1 MLLRYQTFELKLRH
15 PFKIT
20 RGVRTS
26 NWVVLIEIEYEG
38 FIGYGESS
46 PSQRYGENI
55 ETVKNFLSKV
65 DLSKFDDPFKLEE
78 ILSYIDSIEPGNTS
92 AKAGIDIALH
102 DLVGK
107 LLNVP
112 IYRLLG
118 LNKDNTPLTSFTI
131 GIDEPE
137 VIERKV
143 KEAEEYPILK
153 VKLGLENDEEIIRT
167 IRKVT
172 DKPIRVDANEGWKT
186 KEIALE
192 KIKWLQDEGVE
203 FIEQPMPAHDLD
215 AVAWLRDKVD
225 IPIIADE
232 NCIRL
237 YDVPILGK
245 AYDGINIKLMKCT
258 GIREAIKMIH
268 TARAMN
274 MKVMVG
280 CMIESSVGIT
290 AGAHISPLVDF
301 ADLDGNLLIT
311 NDPFN
316 GVKVRNGKLILPD
329 EPGLGVKKLTN

>member
-1 MLLRYQTFELKLRH
+1 MILRYHTFELKLKY

-26 NWVVLIEIEYEG
+26 NWVVLIEIEHDG
-38 FIGYGESS
+38 TIGYGEAS
-46 PSQRYGENI
+46 PSPRYGENI
-55 ETVKNFLSKV
+55 ETVQNFLNKV
-65 DLSKFDDPFKLEE
+65 DLSKFNDPFNLEE
-78 ILSYIDSIEPGNTS
+78 ILNYVDSIEPGNTS

-107 LLNVP
+107 LLNIP
-112 IYRLLG
+112 LYKFLG
-118 LNKDNTPLTSFTI
+118 LNKEKTPITSFTI
-131 GIDEPE
+131 GIDEPAM
-137 VIERKV
+137 IERKV
-143 KEAEEYPILK
+143 REAEEYPILK
-153 VKLGLENDEEIIRT
+153 VKLGLENDEEIIKT
-167 IRKVT
+167 IRKIT

-186 KEIALE
+186 KEVALE

-203 FIEQPMPAHDLD
+203 FVEQPMPADDLD
-215 AVAWLRDKVD
+215 SVAWVRDKVD

-268 TARAMN
+268 TARAMK
-274 MKVMVG
+274 MKVMLG

-290 AGAHISPLVDF
+290 AGAQISPLVDF

-311 NDPFN
+311 NDPFE
-316 GVKVRNGKLILPD
+316 GVKVKNGKLILPD
-329 EPGLGVKKLTN
+329 EPGLGVKKLI

>member
-1 MLLRYQTFELKLRH
+1 MLLKYRTFELKLKH

-26 NWVVLIEIEYEG
+26 NWVALIEVEHDG
-38 FIGYGESS
+38 VIGYGEAS
-46 PSQRYGENI
+46 PSQRYGETI
-55 ETVKNFLSKV
+55 ETVQNFLNKV
-65 DLSKFDDPFKLEE
+65 DLSKFNDPFNLEE
-78 ILSYIDSIEPGNTS
+78 ILNYIDSIEPGNTS

-102 DLVGK
+102 DLIGK
-107 LLNVP
+107 LLKIP
-112 IYRLLG
+112 IYKLFG
-118 LNKDNTPLTSFTI
+118 LNKEKTPITSFTI
-131 GIDEPE
+131 GIDEPN

-167 IRKVT
+167 IRKIT
-172 DKPIRVDANEGWKT
+172 DKLIRVDANEGWKT
-186 KEIALE
+186 KELALE

-203 FIEQPMPAHDLD
+203 LVEQPMPANDID
-215 AVAWLRDKVD
+215 SVAWLRDKVD

-237 YDVPILGK
+237 YDVPTLGK
-245 AYDGINIKLMKCT
+245 AYDGINIKLMKST
-258 GIREAIKMIH
+258 GIREAIKMIN

-274 MKVMVG
+274 MKIMIG

-290 AGAHISPLVDF
+290 AGAQISPLVDF

-311 NDPFN
+311 NDPFE
-316 GVKVRNGKLILPD
+316 GVKVKGGKLILPD
-329 EPGLGVKKLTN
+329 EPGLGVKKLI

>member
-1 MLLRYQTFELKLRH
+1 MHLKYRAFELKLKH

-26 NWVVLIEIEYEG
+26 NWVVLIELEHDG
-38 FIGYGESS
+38 VIGYGEAS

-55 ETVKNFLSKV
+55 ETVQNFLNKV
-65 DLSKFDDPFKLEE
+65 DLSKFDDPFNLEE
-78 ILSYIDSIEPGNTS
+78 ILNYVDSIEPGNTS

-102 DLVGK
+102 DLIGK

-112 IYRLLG
+112 VYKLFG
-118 LNKDNTPLTSFTI
+118 LNKEKTPITSFTI
-131 GIDEPE
+131 GIDEPS
-137 VIERKV
+137 VIEQKV

-167 IRKVT
+167 IRRIT

-186 KEIALE
+186 KEVALE
-192 KIKWLQDEGVE
+192 KIRWLQDEGIELV
-203 FIEQPMPAHDLD
+203 EQPMPANELD
-215 AVAWLRDKVD
+215 SVAWLRDKVD

-237 YDVPILGK
+237 YDVPTLGK
-245 AYDGINIKLMKCT
+245 AYDGINIKLMKST
-258 GIREAIKMIH
+258 GIREAIKMIN
-268 TARAMN
+268 TARAMS
-274 MKVMVG
+274 MKIMIG

-311 NDPFN
+311 NDPFE
-316 GVKVRNGKLILPD
+316 GVRVENGKLILPD
-329 EPGLGVKKLTN
+329 EPGLGVKKLI

>member
-1 MLLRYQTFELKLRH
+1 MILKYRTFELKLKH

-26 NWVVLIEIEYEG
+26 NQVVLIEIEHDG
-38 FIGYGESS
+38 LIGYGEAPPS
-46 PSQRYGENI
+46 PRYGESV
-55 ETVKNFLSKV
+55 ETVKNFLEKV
-65 DLSKFDDPFKLEE
+65 DLSKFNDPLQVED
-78 ILSYIDSIEPGNTS
+78 ILNYVDSIEPGNNS

-107 LLNVP
+107 ILNVP
-112 IYRLLG
+112 LYKLFG
-118 LNKDNTPLTSFTI
+118 LNKEKTPITSFTI

-143 KEAEEYPILK
+143 KEAEEYTVLK
-153 VKLGLENDEEIIRT
+153 VKLGLENDYEIIRT

-192 KIKWLQDEGVE
+192 KIKWLQNEGVE
-203 FIEQPMPAHDLD
+203 FVEQPMPADDLD
-215 AVAWLRDKVD
+215 SIAWVRDRVEL
-225 IPIIADE
+225 PIMADE
-232 NCIRL
+232 NCVRL
-237 YDVPILGK
+237 WDVPILGK

-258 GIREAIKMIH
+258 GIREAVKMIN

-274 MKVMVG
+274 MKVMLG

-290 AGAHISPLVDF
+290 AGAQISPLVDF

-311 NDPFN
+311 NDPFD
-316 GVKVRNGKLILPD
+316 GVKVKDGKLILPD
-329 EPGLGVKKLTN
+329 EPGLGVKKLI